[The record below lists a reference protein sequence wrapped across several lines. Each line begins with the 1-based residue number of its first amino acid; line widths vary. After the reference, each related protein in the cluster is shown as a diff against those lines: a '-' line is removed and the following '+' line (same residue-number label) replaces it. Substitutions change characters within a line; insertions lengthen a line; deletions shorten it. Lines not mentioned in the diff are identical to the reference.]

1 MSKSYIYLHIFESK
15 NVGLSI
21 TNCTY
26 ISLSVILKELD
37 QSLQLIFIKNLQEHR
52 NLVLDILPLE
62 LVVVYVEVSDHPIQP
77 LQPGRL
83 LLEHG
88 LEGGGV
94 VEDVLVLGGQEARVS
109 LVVKGSMKFREISN
123 NRIF

>member
-1 MSKSYIYLHIFESK
+1 MHIH
-15 NVGLSI
+15 
-21 TNCTY
+21 
-26 ISLSVILKELD
+26 ISLSVILKELN

-62 LVVVYVEVSDHPIQP
+62 LVVVYVEVSDHSIQP

-88 LEGGGV
+88 LEGGCV

-109 LVVKGSMKFREISN
+109 LVLEVSTEFRESHHNIQRRSLMELSCQEY
-123 NRIF
+123 

>member
-1 MSKSYIYLHIFESK
+1 MHIH
-15 NVGLSI
+15 
-21 TNCTY
+21 
-26 ISLSVILKELD
+26 ISLSVILKELN

-62 LVVVYVEVSDHPIQP
+62 LVVVYVKVSDHPIQP

-109 LVVKGSMKFREISN
+109 LVLEVSTEFRESHHNIH
-123 NRIF
+123 IKIY